1 MEVENKGKIVRYEH
15 QDDSLNFTNFRY
27 ERKED
32 FVSFTDSTRNEPTV
46 FKGLREWR
54 MQSFECSRW
63 MPCKSA
69 LLTFLIT
76 VTSTCLVLFNLFG
89 GKYSP
94 CTKSDGAFSLA
105 DLPEVRNLSLAATT
119 DNSFTATWERPEGN
133 FDYYVI
139 YISRNNDDSE
149 ENSHGNAAG
158 SCANGTII
166 HRDRTQLTCE
176 CLETCS
182 SVTVDVRT
190 HSMGPPERTS
200 KGVPLRDVF
209 TPGDGQVPPVDIT
222 MVSLSV
228 SETLIHWEP
237 PPKIFGV
244 LTGYTIQTCH
254 TFALCDADENVR
266 GCIEHHTSE
275 TSLKIHTT
283 ADTPYCILVFATV
296 RCGIDTISS
305 LPAAQ
310 LIRTPMDG

>member
-1 MEVENKGKIVRYEH
+1 M
-15 QDDSLNFTNFRY
+15 NFTNFCY

-32 FVSFTDSTRNEPTV
+32 FVGFTDSTRNEPTV

-76 VTSTCLVLFNLFG
+76 VSSTCLVLFNLFG

-94 CTKSDGAFSLA
+94 CSESDGAFSLT
-105 DLPEVRNLSLAATT
+105 DLPEVQNLSLAATT

-149 ENSHGNAAG
+149 ENAHGNAAG
-158 SCANGTII
+158 SCTNGTII
-166 HRDRTQLTCE
+166 HRDWTQLTCE
-176 CLETCS
+176 RLETCS

-190 HSMGPPERTS
+190 HSMGPPEQTS
-200 KGVPLRDVF
+200 KGVILPGVF
-209 TPGDGQVPPVDIT
+209 FSYVSGQVPPVDIT
-222 MVSLSV
+222 MVSLSA

-244 LTGYTIQTCH
+244 LTGYTVQTCH

-305 LPAAQ
+305 PPAAQ
-310 LIRTPMDG
+310 QIRTPTYG